1 MRPRPDTA
9 PEDYADT
16 LETTLAIRETKR
28 RHVRSLDD
36 FIAACAASPNL
47 ERMGGLAVD
56 MTTKSMVTQVWAALQ
71 KHEQW
76 REIGIPKL
84 RTRFD
89 NIAAKHKVKL
99 AILDLVDRFWKLTR

>member
-1 MRPRPDTA
+1 MKPRPET
-9 PEDYADT
+9 EDLDDL
-16 LETTLAIRETKR
+16 LETTKAIRATER

-71 KHEQW
+71 KHDNW

-89 NIAAKHKVKL
+89 NIAAKHKVRL
-99 AILDLVDRFWKLTR
+99 AILDLVDRFWKITR